1 MAIEKGRKPN
11 TWHIT
16 FNLPEKDENG
26 KYKRA
31 PKRTVHGLKSDA
43 KRELAKYRLE
53 YTGESGESRDGTRP
67 TVADYADKFHS
78 QHVMK
83 SPLAYDREKLE
94 VRYIRRLFGDVRI
107 DELTS
112 QMIRDA
118 YEKERS
124 RRKLPLGEKES
135 KPLSE
140 DGLYKV
146 HVKLRQILSQAS
158 SDDLIPANPCD
169 KVKFPKPSQRNER
182 KSLTLEDARRFRE
195 QLLRNF
201 ELDGDPKLIALLII
215 IGTGCRR
222 GEALGLSWRDVDF
235 ENGTISLINQYA
247 KDKDLR
253 NPKMDSRGRVVGM
266 DFSLA
271 GALIAWEGIQQ
282 EGLQQVNRRRAS
294 RGEQPL
300 VHDGDTPVVTGKYGQ
315 RVDPDVLGKFFR
327 NYCVDNGWGK
337 FTKDVVTKEYGGRT
351 FTRGKGYEGLTM
363 HELRHTVASLLIA
376 EGLDVKTV
384 QHQLG
389 HKSAQT
395 TLNAYVHAF
404 ESRSREAADTLGRIL
419 S

>member
-201 ELDGDPKLIALLII
+201 ELDGDPRLIALLII

>member
-395 TLNAYVHAF
+395 TLNAYAHAF

>member
-300 VHDGDTPVVTGKYGQ
+300 VHDEDTPVVTGKYGQ

-395 TLNAYVHAF
+395 TLNAYAHAF

>member
-26 KYKRA
+26 RYRRA
-31 PKRTVHGLKSDA
+31 PKKTVHGLKSDA

-53 YTGESGESRDGTRP
+53 YTGEPDDREDGLHP
-67 TVADYADKFHS
+67 TIASYADKFHS

-94 VRYIRRLFGDVRI
+94 IRYIRRLFGDVRI
-107 DELTS
+107 AELTP

-118 YEKERS
+118 YEQERS
-124 RRKLPLGEKES
+124 RRRVAPS
-135 KPLSE
+135 KDDAQPLSE
-140 DGLYKV
+140 DGLHKV
-146 HVKLRQILSQAS
+146 HVKLRQILSQAY
-158 SDDLIPANPCD
+158 SDDLIPVNPCD

-182 KSLTLEDARRFRE
+182 KSLTLPDARRFRE

-201 ELDGDPKLIALLII
+201 ELDGDPKLVALLII

-222 GEALGLSWRDVDF
+222 GEALGLSWRDIDF
-235 ENGTISLINQYA
+235 ENSTISLINQYA
-247 KDKDLR
+247 KDKNLR

-266 DFSLA
+266 DPVLKETLMKWRGMQLA
-271 GALIAWEGIQQ
+271 ELDR
-282 EGLQQVNRRRAS
+282 VNRRRAM
-294 RGEQPL
+294 RGMAPL
-300 VHDGDTPVVTGKYGQ
+300 AQDRDTPVVTNKYGG
-315 RVDPDVLGKFFR
+315 RVDPDGLGRFFR
-327 NYCVDNGWGK
+327 NYSVDNGWGR
-337 FTKDVVTKEYGGRT
+337 FTENVVTKEYGGRT

-389 HKSAQT
+389 HESAQT
-395 TLNAYVHAF
+395 TLNVYAHAF
-404 ESRSREAADTLGRIL
+404 ESRSREAADALGRLL

>member
-1 MAIEKGRKPN
+1 
-11 TWHIT
+11 
-16 FNLPEKDENG
+16 
-26 KYKRA
+26 
-31 PKRTVHGLKSDA
+31 
-43 KRELAKYRLE
+43 
-53 YTGESGESRDGTRP
+53 
-67 TVADYADKFHS
+67 
-78 QHVMK
+78 
-83 SPLAYDREKLE
+83 
-94 VRYIRRLFGDVRI
+94 
-107 DELTS
+107 
-112 QMIRDA
+112 
-118 YEKERS
+118 
-124 RRKLPLGEKES
+124 
-135 KPLSE
+135 
-140 DGLYKV
+140 
-146 HVKLRQILSQAS
+146 
-158 SDDLIPANPCD
+158 
-169 KVKFPKPSQRNER
+169 
-182 KSLTLEDARRFRE
+182 
-195 QLLRNF
+195 
-201 ELDGDPKLIALLII
+201 
-215 IGTGCRR
+215 
-222 GEALGLSWRDVDF
+222 
-235 ENGTISLINQYA
+235 
-247 KDKDLR
+247 
-253 NPKMDSRGRVVGM
+253 M

>member
-222 GEALGLSWRDVDF
+222 GEALGLSWRDIDF

-395 TLNAYVHAF
+395 TLNAYAHAF

>member
-78 QHVMK
+78 QHVMN

>member
-11 TWHIT
+11 TWLIT
-16 FNLPEKDENG
+16 FNLPEKDESG
-26 KYKRA
+26 KYRRA

-53 YTGESGESRDGTRP
+53 YTAEPERDKEEGLP
-67 TVADYADKFHS
+67 SVARYAEKFHS
-78 QHVMK
+78 QHMMK

-94 VRYIRRLFGDVRI
+94 VRYICRLFPDTRI
-107 DELTS
+107 DELTP
-112 QMIRDA
+112 QIIRDA
-118 YEKERS
+118 YEGERT
-124 RRKLPLGEKES
+124 RRKFLHCANDATV
-135 KPLSE
+135 LSE
-140 DGLYKV
+140 DGLHKV
-146 HVKLRQILSQAS
+146 HVKLRQILAQAYQ
-158 SDDLIPANPCD
+158 DDIIPSNPCD

-182 KSLTLEDARRFRE
+182 KSLSLTDARKFRE

-201 ELDGDPKLIALLII
+201 ELDGDPKLIILLII

-222 GEALGLSWRDVDF
+222 GEALGLSWRDIDF
-235 ENGTISLINQYA
+235 ENDTISLINQYA
-247 KDKDLR
+247 KDRGLR

-266 DFSLA
+266 DPTLKATLESWKEIQLA
-271 GALIAWEGIQQ
+271 ELD
-282 EGLQQVNRRRAS
+282 QVNRRRS
-294 RGEQPL
+294 TRGMFPL
-300 VHDGDTPVVTGKYGQ
+300 AQSEDMPIATNKYGE
-315 RVDPDVLGKFFR
+315 RIDPDGLGRFFR
-327 NYCVDNGWGK
+327 NYSVDNGWGT
-337 FTKDVVTKEYGGRT
+337 FTKDAVTKEYGGRT

-389 HKSAQT
+389 HESAQT
-395 TLNAYVHAF
+395 TLNTYAHAF

>member
-31 PKRTVHGLKSDA
+31 PKRTIHGLKSDA

>member
-94 VRYIRRLFGDVRI
+94 VRYIRRLFGDVHI

-395 TLNAYVHAF
+395 TLNAYAHAF

>member
-11 TWHIT
+11 TWLIT
-16 FNLPEKDENG
+16 FWLPGTDENG
-26 KYKRA
+26 KRRRA
-31 PKRTVHGLKSDA
+31 PKKTVHGLKSDA

-53 YTGESGESRDGTRP
+53 YTGEPNEGESAALP
-67 TVADYADKFHS
+67 TLASYAEKFHS

-94 VRYIRRLFGDVRI
+94 VRYIRRLFGDVHI
-107 DELTS
+107 DELTP

-118 YEKERS
+118 YERERTS
-124 RRKLPLGEKES
+124 RKFLRSPS
-135 KPLSE
+135 DPSPLSE
-140 DGLYKV
+140 DGLHKV
-146 HVKLRQILSQAS
+146 HVKLRQILSQAYQ
-158 SDDLIPANPCD
+158 DDLIPSNPCD

-182 KSLTLEDARRFRE
+182 KSLTLSDARRFRE

-201 ELDGDPKLIALLII
+201 ELDGDPKLVALLII

-222 GEALGLSWRDVDF
+222 GEALGLSWRDIDF

-247 KDKDLR
+247 KDRDLR

-266 DFSLA
+266 DPALKGTLA
-271 GALIAWEGIQQ
+271 AWKGIQLA
-282 EGLQQVNRRRAS
+282 ELDQVNRRRAL
-294 RGEQPL
+294 RGMGPL
-300 VHDGDTPVVTGKYGQ
+300 AQDGDTPVVTNKYGE
-315 RVDPDVLGKFFR
+315 RVDPDGLGRFFR
-327 NYCVDNGWGK
+327 NYSVDNGWGA
-337 FTKDVVTKEYGGRT
+337 FTKDAVTKEYGGRT

-384 QHQLG
+384 QRQLG
-389 HKSAQT
+389 HESAQT
-395 TLNAYVHAF
+395 TLNTYAHAF

>member
-43 KRELAKYRLE
+43 KRELARYRLE
-53 YTGESGESRDGTRP
+53 YTGESDEGEDGMNL

-94 VRYIRRLFGDVRI
+94 VRYIRRLFGNVRI
-107 DELTS
+107 DELTP
-112 QMIRDA
+112 QMIRDV

-124 RRKLPLGEKES
+124 RRNLPLGKEEPN
-135 KPLSE
+135 PLSE

-146 HVKLRQILSQAS
+146 HVKLRQILSQAYN
-158 SDDLIPANPCD
+158 DDLIPANPCG

-182 KSLTLEDARRFRE
+182 KSLTLGDARRFRE

-222 GEALGLSWRDVDF
+222 GEALGLSWRDIDF
-235 ENGTISLINQYA
+235 ENGTISLVNQYA

-253 NPKMDSRGRVVGM
+253 NPKMDSRGHVVGM
-266 DFSLA
+266 DAALA
-271 GALIAWEGIQQ
+271 ETLASWREIQC
-282 EGLQQVNRRRAS
+282 EGLEQVNRRRAAHGK
-294 RGEQPL
+294 RPLEQNE
-300 VHDGDTPVVTGKYGQ
+300 GMPVVTGKYGQ

-389 HKSAQT
+389 HESAQT
-395 TLNAYVHAF
+395 TLNVYAHAF

>member
-282 EGLQQVNRRRAS
+282 EGLQQVNRRRAN

>member
-389 HKSAQT
+389 HKSTQT

>member
-53 YTGESGESRDGTRP
+53 YIGESGESRDGTRP

-94 VRYIRRLFGDVRI
+94 VRYIRRLFGDVHI

-112 QMIRDA
+112 QMIRDT

-300 VHDGDTPVVTGKYGQ
+300 VHDGDTPVITGKYGQ

-395 TLNAYVHAF
+395 TLNAYAHAF